1 MSRVRLA
8 VLGLV
13 GVLAVA
19 TAAQA
24 QVRPYIGFVYPA
36 GGQQGTTF
44 RVKLGGQGFDGI
56 DTAQVTGQGVTAKVV
71 EYQRKLGPQEITLLN
86 EQLRELKADCQKA
99 GADQMAMM
107 MNGNN
112 AMPSG
117 GDAMMMSGGGSSGG
131 IGILSAVNRADPKM
145 VLMARIQKR
154 VSEYVLRPACASIAS
169 LAYVDVTIAPDAP
182 AGAREF
188 TIATLRGVSNPLV
201 FHVGQVPEL
210 SRKPMVTAQFQVLGK
225 EELSLRQRPD
235 EEIED
240 RITIPC
246 TVNGQVATG
255 ETNRYRFEARKG
267 QRLVITTAARQLI
280 PYVAD
285 AVPGWFQPVLTLYDA
300 DGKEVAY
307 NDDFRFKPD
316 PMLYY
321 EVPKDGEY
329 VFAIQDALFR
339 GREDF
344 VYRITIG
351 ELPTI
356 TSVFPLGGR
365 VGEPLKVALK
375 GWNLQGAALVA
386 PPADTGAGIASVAAR
401 RDGYVT
407 NAMPFALDTLPECF
421 EQENNNTPA
430 HAQPVQLPV
439 IVNGRIDR
447 ADDWDVYE
455 VQGRAGQTLVAEVLA
470 RRLDSPLD
478 SVLKVTDAKGN
489 LVGYSDDCEDLG
501 AGTNTHDADSY
512 VMVKLPADGKYYVSL
527 GDTARSGGEAY
538 GYRLRLSEPRP
549 DFALRVVPSSIGM
562 RSKGSAAVSVY
573 VIRKDGFNLP
583 IKLALKDPPIG
594 FSSYPATLSGTQA
607 VTRLAI
613 KTDLLATQQV
623 VSLAVEGRAAVP
635 DVQATAAA
643 QKAEWV
649 RRAEVARKANLAFQK
664 AQAAAK
670 RKLQRPKP
678 APQPPLPIVVAYE
691 IVRDAVPAEDRMQA
705 FLWRHLVPAEKLNAL
720 VFDSA
725 YEPPPKRMR
734 REVAPGDVPE
744 KPATPALG
752 ADGKPVKAKFTKN
765 QVVGRL
771 RELKGLFEEGLTTV
785 DFDYKKVLE
794 CQAQ

>member
-1 MSRVRLA
+1 MSRYRLA
-8 VLGLV
+8 VLGLA
-13 GVLAVA
+13 GVLAAA

-44 RVKLGGQGFDGI
+44 RVKLGGQGLDGI
-56 DTAQVTGQGVTAKVV
+56 DTAQITGQGVTAKVV

-86 EQLRELKADCQKA
+86 EQLRELRAEAQKA
-99 GADQMAMM
+99 GADQMAMA

-117 GDAMMMSGGGSSGG
+117 GDAMMMSGGGSGG
-131 IGILSAVNRADPKM
+131 GILSSLNGADPKL

-154 VSEYVLRPACASIAS
+154 ISEYVLRPACASIAS
-169 LAYVDVTIAPDAP
+169 LAYVDITIAPDASP
-182 AGAREF
+182 GPREF

-201 FHVGQVPEL
+201 FHVGQLPEL
-210 SRKPMVTAQFQVLGK
+210 CRKPMVTAQFQVLGK

-240 RITIPC
+240 RITLPC

-285 AVPGWFQPVLTLYDA
+285 AVPGWFQPVLTLFDA

-365 VGEPLKVALK
+365 VGEPLKAQLK
-375 GWNLQGAALVA
+375 GWNLQGAVLV
-386 PPADTGAGIASVAAR
+386 PPPEDAGAGIVSVAAR

-407 NAMPFALDTLPECF
+407 DAMPFALDTLPECF
-421 EQENNNTPA
+421 EQEDNNNAA

-439 IVNGRIDR
+439 IVNGRINR
-447 ADDWDVYE
+447 ADDWDVFE
-455 VQGRAGQTLVAEVLA
+455 VQGRAGQTLVAEVVA

-478 SVLKVTDAKGN
+478 SVLKVTDASGK
-489 LVGYSDDCEDLG
+489 LVAYSDDCEDLG

-512 VMVKLPADGKYYVSL
+512 VMVTLPADGKYYVYL

-549 DFALRVVPSSIGM
+549 DFALRVVPSSISM
-562 RSKGSAAVSVY
+562 RSKGTAAVSVY

-583 IKLALKDPPIG
+583 IKLGLKDAPVG
-594 FSSYPATLSGTQA
+594 FSSYPSMLSGTQS

-623 VSLAVEGRAAVP
+623 VPLVVEGRAAVP

-643 QKAEWV
+643 QKAEWA

-664 AQAAAK
+664 AQAASK
-670 RKLQRPKP
+670 KKLQRPKP

-691 IVRDAVPAEDRMQA
+691 IVHDAVPAEDRMQA
-705 FLWRHLVPAEKLNAL
+705 FLWRHLVPAEKLNVL

-725 YEPPPKRMR
+725 YEPTPKRMR
-734 REVAPGDVPE
+734 REVLPGQVTED
-744 KPATPALG
+744 KPAPAVG
-752 ADGKPVKAKFTKN
+752 ADGKPVKPKFTKN
-765 QVVGRL
+765 QVAGRL

-785 DFDYKKVLE
+785 EFDYQKVLE
-794 CQAQ
+794 CEAQ